1 MLNTTEWL
9 LYRKKRQIDR
19 RWMDL
24 ISILCYYLTYLVYFK
39 GYSFVMGYLME
50 GEQIADVD
58 HMNKNVENKCIAIEE
73 KH

>member
-1 MLNTTEWL
+1 
-9 LYRKKRQIDR
+9 
-19 RWMDL
+19 
-24 ISILCYYLTYLVYFK
+24 
-39 GYSFVMGYLME
+39 MGYLME